1 MNKETDN
8 PAGNPSAFTSKVEAF
23 RGAKVICIGDIMLDR
38 FVYGDVERVSPEAPV
53 PVLHV
58 KREATVLGGAGN
70 VLRNLLAYEAEVRF
84 FALVGDDVAGSE
96 IRDLIRKE
104 GTGNGG
110 VLIEPGRQTTIKNR
124 FIAGSQQLLRADQE
138 TPALPGD
145 VAQATLLN
153 GIEEALPSASVLL
166 LSDYGKGVLAGETAE
181 RILALA
187 EKAGVP
193 VLVDPKG
200 FDYSRYRGATLLSP
214 NLRELHEATLLPV
227 ATDEEIVAAAGTLL
241 KSAGVNGVLVT
252 RSARGMTLVTKEGKA
267 EHLQAKARE
276 VFDVSGAGDT
286 VIATLATALA
296 AGASL
301 SDAAYLANVAAGIV
315 VGKVGTAV
323 VHPEDLIAA
332 LHERDLLAS
341 ADRIVSLGQAN
352 ETIERWRR
360 QGFRIGFTNGCFDL
374 LHPGH
379 VALLRQ
385 AKAACDRLIVG
396 LNSDASVTRLK
407 GPDRPIQAEM
417 ARATVLASIAD
428 VDLVIVFTEDTPV
441 RLLKAIRP
449 DVLVKGADYRV
460 DEVVGADFV
469 MSYGGKILLADIM
482 DGYST
487 SETITRIAK

>member
-1 MNKETDN
+1 MNKKKDN
-8 PAGNPSAFTSKVEAF
+8 STSDPSVFTSRIKAF
-23 RGAKVICIGDIMLDR
+23 REAKVICIGDIMLDR

-53 PVLHV
+53 PVLHI
-58 KREATVLGGAGN
+58 KQETAVLGGAGN
-70 VLRNLLAYEAEVRF
+70 VLRNLLTYGAEVSF
-84 FALVGDDVAGSE
+84 FALVGDDVAGRE
-96 IRDLIRKE
+96 IRELIRKE
-104 GTGNGG
+104 GTSNDG
-110 VLIEPGRQTTIKNR
+110 VLIESGRQTTIKNR
-124 FIAGSQQLLRADQE
+124 FVAGSQQLLRADQE
-138 TPALPGD
+138 TPILPSD
-145 VAQATLLN
+145 AAQKKLLN
-153 GIEEALPSASVLL
+153 DIGEALSSANILL
-166 LSDYGKGVLAGETAE
+166 LSDYGKGMLAGEIAE
-181 RILALA
+181 RILTLA

-200 FDYSRYRGATLLSP
+200 FDYARYHGATLLSP

-227 ATDEEIVAAAGTLL
+227 ATDEEVVTAAEALL
-241 KSAGVNGVLVT
+241 QGVSVSSVLVT
-252 RSARGMTLVTKEGKA
+252 RSARGMTLVTKEGKT
-267 EHLQAKARE
+267 EHLSAKARE

-286 VIATLATALA
+286 VIATLAVALA
-296 AGASL
+296 AGAFL
-301 SDAAYLANVAAGIV
+301 PEAAYLANVAAGIV

-341 ADRIVSLGQAN
+341 ADRIVSLKQAN
-352 ETIERWRR
+352 ETIARWR
-360 QGFRIGFTNGCFDL
+360 QQDFRVGFTNGCFDL

-396 LNSDASVTRLK
+396 LNSDTSVVRLK
-407 GPDRPIQAEM
+407 GNDRPIQTEI

-441 RLLKAIRP
+441 HLLKAIRP

-469 MSYGGKILLADIM
+469 ISYGGKILLADIV
-482 DGYST
+482 DGHST

>member
-1 MNKETDN
+1 MTKGKKSHVID
-8 PAGNPSAFTSKVEAF
+8 PSDFAARVEAF
-23 RGAKVICIGDIMLDR
+23 PGTEVLCVGDVMLDR
-38 FVYGDVERVSPEAPV
+38 FVYGEVERVSPEAPV
-53 PVLHV
+53 PVLHIQ
-58 KREATVLGGAGN
+58 REETVLGGAGN
-70 VLRNLLAYEAEVRF
+70 VLRNLLAYGAKARF
-84 FALVGDDVAGSE
+84 FTLVGDDPAGNE

-104 GTGNGG
+104 GAGNDD
-110 VLIEPGRQTTIKNR
+110 VLVERGRQTTIKNR

-138 TPALPGD
+138 SPVMPSEA
-145 VAQATLLN
+145 AREKLLS

-166 LSDYGKGVLAGETAE
+166 LSDYGKGVLAGDTAE

-187 EKAGVP
+187 KKAKVP
-193 VLVDPKG
+193 ALVDPKG

-227 ATDEEIVAAAGTLL
+227 ATDEDVVVAAGKLL
-241 KSAGVNGVLVT
+241 EGVGVEGVLVT
-252 RSARGMTLVTKEGKA
+252 RSARGMTLVTKGKEA
-267 EHLQAKARE
+267 LHLSARARE

-286 VIATLATALA
+286 VLATLATALA

-323 VHPEDLIAA
+323 VHPEDLVTA

-341 ADRIVSLGQAN
+341 ADRIVSLEQAS
-352 ETIERWRR
+352 ETIARWRR

-379 VALLRQ
+379 ISLLRQ
-385 AKAACDRLIVG
+385 AKGACDRLIVG

-407 GPDRPIQAEM
+407 GPDRPVQSEM
-417 ARATVLASIAD
+417 ARATVLASVSD
-428 VDLVIVFTEDTPV
+428 VDLVVVFTEDTPV

-460 DEVVGADFV
+460 DEVVGGDFV
-469 MSYGGKILLADIM
+469 TSYGGKILLADFV
-482 DGYST
+482 DGHST
-487 SETITRIAK
+487 SATITRIAK